1 MKVVIRTDAS
11 RHIGSG
17 HIMRCLVL
25 AEALKEQGHTVSFA
39 SRPQQGDLVEFV
51 RNKEFKV
58 YELVTPTQWQTPQN
72 SADYAAWLQVPW
84 QKDAESLIQQ
94 VDNVDLL
101 IVDHYSLNANWEIFV
116 KNKLT
121 CKVFAI
127 DDLVRKHQADLIL
140 DQTLLRNP
148 LEYKAINPNSVV
160 LAGCDFALLKHN
172 FTTYREKALESTM
185 SLSNIY
191 VLVSMGGVDQPNAT
205 LQTLQEL
212 SKIPGKKPLVT
223 VLLSA
228 KAPNYQSVKK
238 FSLQHSSW
246 VNHIDFVDN
255 MAELMLSHHV
265 AIGAPG
271 GTSWER
277 ACLGMP
283 SVIIP
288 LADNQ
293 QTISANL
300 VHVGAAISVNIA
312 DISSGLLPAYQTMIN
327 GWSAM
332 RIANLSLCD
341 GLGLLRVTQSINA
354 LCCNTSNLMT
364 LRRANKSDIKQ
375 VFDWQL
381 LPETRKYALTPEL
394 PTWEEH
400 QKWMNT
406 KLQSITDY
414 FYIIESLLNNDSIG
428 VLRLDKL
435 SAGKYVISIF
445 IDPQYFGQ
453 GFAKEALA
461 YVDRMHPNI
470 TIQATVLEE
479 NIASQRLFTA
489 AHYQRLTIDTFIR
502 PPIF

>member
-1 MKVVIRTDAS
+1 MNVVIRTDAS

-17 HIMRCLVL
+17 HVMRCLVL
-25 AEALKEQGHTVSFA
+25 AEVLKEQGHTVSFA

-51 RNKEFKV
+51 RNKGFKV
-58 YELVTPTQWQTPQN
+58 YELVTPHYWQIPLN
-72 SADYAAWLQVPW
+72 SADYAAWLQVTW
-84 QKDAESLIQQ
+84 QEDAKSLIEQ

-101 IVDHYSLNANWEIFV
+101 IVDHYGLNANWELFV
-116 KNKLT
+116 KDKLL

-140 DQTLLRNP
+140 DQTLLRDP
-148 LEYKAINPNSVV
+148 LEYKEINPNSIV
-160 LAGCDFALLKHN
+160 LAGCDFALIKQN
-172 FTTYREKALESTM
+172 FTASRVKALESAV
-185 SLSNIY
+185 LPSNVN
-191 VLVSMGGVDQPNAT
+191 VLISMGGVDQPNAT
-205 LQTLQEL
+205 LQTLQAL
-212 SKIPGKKPLVT
+212 SQKTGKKPSVT

-228 KAPNYQSVKK
+228 KAPHYPSVKN

-246 VNHIDFVDN
+246 VNHIDFVEN
-255 MAELMLSHHV
+255 MAELMLTHQV

-283 SVIIP
+283 SIIIP
-288 LADNQ
+288 LAENQ
-293 QTISANL
+293 KTISNNL
-300 VHVGAAISVNIA
+300 VQVGAAIRVNIA
-312 DISSGLLPAYQTMIN
+312 DINSDLLPAYQSMVSE
-327 GWSAM
+327 WPVM
-332 RIANLSLCD
+332 RMANLSLCD
-341 GLGLLRVTQSINA
+341 GLGLLRVTQCVNNLCSNA
-354 LCCNTSNLMT
+354 SNLMT

-375 VFDWQL
+375 VFEWQI
-381 LPETRKYALTPEL
+381 LPETRKYALTPER
-394 PTWEEH
+394 PTWEGH

-406 KLQSITDY
+406 KLQSISDC
-414 FYIIESLLNNDSIG
+414 FYIIESLLNNKSIG

-435 SAGKYVISIF
+435 SAGKYVLSIF

-461 YVDRMHPNI
+461 YVDRIHPDI

-489 AHYQRLTIDTFIR
+489 AHYQRLTVDTFIR
-502 PPIF
+502 PPIC